1 MILKNNERLLS
12 FEEPVHFIFSH
23 SSLREGWDQPKML
36 ENPLNDRFEKAEFH
50 KIWNNNQPQV
60 CITASGIHT
69 RVLER
74 RHRIFAE
81 QKSCLYPM
89 RLPGLL
95 LWGGYTSKFA

>member
-1 MILKNNERLLS
+1 MNGCSLLKNLCILFFRT
-12 FEEPVHFIFSH
+12 
-23 SSLREGWDQPKML
+23 LRCVKAGIEDCNKPKML

>member
-50 KIWNNNQPQV
+50 KI
-60 CITASGIHT
+60 
-69 RVLER
+69 
-74 RHRIFAE
+74 
-81 QKSCLYPM
+81 
-89 RLPGLL
+89 
-95 LWGGYTSKFA
+95 